1 MDGWETIYFHFGAND
16 LFFRAFAV
24 SFREGNLSVASRL
37 VKDLPQT
44 FRVVDRAIDT
54 GPEESGGCA
63 QRVVT
68 QFVKGDMCL
77 VNKDMVYVCI
87 DTDKTYVLPATPREH
102 SLGS

>member
-1 MDGWETIYFHFGAND
+1 MVGRLYTFILGQTTYFSG
-16 LFFRAFAV
+16 AFAV

-54 GPEESGGCA
+54 GPEETGGCA

-77 VNKDMVYVCI
+77 VSKEYVVCVYRYCVHI
-87 DTDKTYVLPATPREH
+87 YIYV
-102 SLGS
+102 